1 MNSDNIKTLKNNFK
15 KIFDQE
21 DIMPYIF
28 WTAMVTL
35 TISFIIY
42 YIYIKN
48 LMVSECNYMND
59 KYGTI
64 NGKIQSVNSAN
75 PNSKYTLK
83 DYYIKTAYNCCSGGS
98 YKNDYVNTCNL
109 TNVLKQG
116 CRGLDFEIYSINDQ
130 PVIAT
135 STNDSYY
142 IKETYNS
149 VPFSDAMKII
159 INYGFSD
166 TGAPN
171 SKDPILI
178 HLRIKSSNQ
187 KMFQNLAKIFD
198 SYDQYFTGPGTSY
211 ENGKTNFGNT
221 KLLDLSKKV
230 ILMIDNS
237 NKAFMDN
244 RDLYEYVNILSN
256 SVFMRALRN
265 YDIKN
270 TPDITELQNFNRRN
284 MTIAMPDKG
293 SNPSNLSGAAARLT
307 GCQMIAMRFQR
318 DDVNLKESDKFFN
331 DSGCAFVL
339 KPEKLRDI
347 PVTVSPPTPQNPAVS
362 YQPRSVS
369 TKNYKFKI

>member
-1 MNSDNIKTLKNNFK
+1 MDNIKEFK
-15 KIFDQE
+15 KIFQRG
-21 DIMPYIF
+21 DIVPYIF
-28 WTAMVTL
+28 WGAVITL
-35 TISFIIY
+35 VISFFIY
-42 YIYIKN
+42 YLYIKN
-48 LMVSECNYMND
+48 LMNRECSYMNN

-64 NGKIQSVNSAN
+64 NGKIQSMNSAN
-75 PNSKYTLK
+75 PKSKYTLK

-116 CRGLDFEIYSINDQ
+116 CRGLDFEIYSINVQ

-135 STNDSYY
+135 STSDSYY

-149 VPFSDAMKII
+149 VPFADAMKII
-159 INYGFSD
+159 VNYAFSD

-171 SKDPILI
+171 PSDPILI

-187 KMFQNLAKIFD
+187 KMFQNLANIFD
-198 SYDQYFTGPGTSY
+198 TYDKYFMGPGTSY
-211 ENGKTNFGNT
+211 ESGKTNFGNT
-221 KLLDLSKKV
+221 KLLDLSKKIV
-230 ILMIDNS
+230 LIIDNS

-270 TPDITELQNFNRRN
+270 TPDLAELQNFNKRN

-307 GCQMIAMRFQR
+307 GCQMIAMRFQQ
-318 DDVNLKESDKFFN
+318 DDVNLKESDKFFS
-331 DSGCAFVL
+331 DAECAFVL
-339 KPEKLRDI
+339 KPENLRDI
-347 PVTVSPPTPQNPAVS
+347 PITVPAPKSQNPAVS
-362 YQPRSVS
+362 YQPRTVS
-369 TKNYKFKI
+369 TKNYSFNI

>member
-1 MNSDNIKTLKNNFK
+1 MDNIKEFK
-15 KIFDQE
+15 KIFQRG
-21 DIMPYIF
+21 DIVPYIF
-28 WTAMVTL
+28 WGAVITL
-35 TISFIIY
+35 VISFFIY
-42 YIYIKN
+42 YLYIKN
-48 LMVSECNYMND
+48 LMNRECSYMNN

-64 NGKIQSVNSAN
+64 NGKIQSMNSAN
-75 PNSKYTLK
+75 PKSKYTLK

-130 PVIAT
+130 PVIDT
-135 STNDSYY
+135 STSDSYY

-149 VPFSDAMKII
+149 VPFADAMKII
-159 INYGFSD
+159 VNYAFSD

-171 SKDPILI
+171 PSDPILI

-187 KMFQNLAKIFD
+187 KMFQNLANIFD
-198 SYDQYFTGPGTSY
+198 TYDKYFMGPGTSY
-211 ENGKTNFGNT
+211 ESGKTNFGNT
-221 KLLDLSKKV
+221 KLLDLSKKIV
-230 ILMIDNS
+230 LIIDNS

-270 TPDITELQNFNRRN
+270 TPDLAELQNFNKRN

-307 GCQMIAMRFQR
+307 GCQMIAMRFQQ
-318 DDVNLKESDKFFN
+318 DDVNLKESDKFFS
-331 DSGCAFVL
+331 DAECAFVL
-339 KPEKLRDI
+339 KPENLRDI
-347 PVTVSPPTPQNPAVS
+347 PITVPAPKSQNPAVS
-362 YQPRSVS
+362 YQPRTVS
-369 TKNYKFKI
+369 TKNYSFNI